1 MEQMREIRFLK
12 LLFCFKKPEIINL
25 DYLYVLIKD
34 KPTLF
39 VVWEI
44 KNVWSVKLI
53 PFNRRFY
60 KPQNAIIISIPQEQH
75 KITFKAANFW
85 RKKSISLTLCAV
97 QLNELA
103 TAQLIQGFRP
113 LNKVSVSTPHI
124 SAIRKIESI
133 KPFCVKPKNSV
144 IKKIDRFNIQIQNI
158 NYQ

>member
-1 MEQMREIRFLK
+1 MEQMAAIRFLT
-12 LLFCFKKPEIINL
+12 LLFCFKKPKVINL
-25 DYLYVLIKD
+25 DYLHVLIKD

-53 PFNRRFY
+53 PLNRRYY

-75 KITFKAANFW
+75 MITLKAASFW
-85 RKKSISLTLCAV
+85 KKKSIRLSLCAV